1 MNIQTLIKM
10 VFVMIARLC
19 SKLKILELVP
29 HNNNEKQKHSSQN
42 VLGVFALKGCFVEK
56 SLLK

>member
-1 MNIQTLIKM
+1 
-10 VFVMIARLC
+10 MIARLC